1 MELYKLTNDLIELN
15 TLLNDDTQEVDYGA
29 ISEIMANINIDIDE
43 KISNI
48 ASLIKNKLAM
58 AKAIKE
64 EEGNLKAR
72 RERAEKQAESLKTY
86 LSDEMQKI
94 EKLKFEDEKHK
105 ISFRKSMN

>member
-1 MELYKLTNDLIELN
+1 
-15 TLLNDDTQEVDYGA
+15 
-29 ISEIMANINIDIDE
+29 
-43 KISNI
+43 
-48 ASLIKNKLAM
+48 M

-105 ISFRKSMN
+105 ISFRKSTSLKINELEFPQELMIEVTELKIPTKTELKERLQNGENIRGVKIVESKNIQIK